1 MRAPRPP
8 RDVPP
13 PLELEC
19 LKTLWSLGEANVQ
32 HVMAAL
38 APRRRLAY
46 TTVMTILER
55 LARKGA
61 VERRK
66 VGRSFVYAPVLDRQT
81 LQRRAVKDLVESLFN
96 GSERE
101 LIAYLLGREPAS
113 EKAATGPAAEALDP
127 ALL

>member
-1 MRAPRPP
+1 MRKTRPP

-19 LKTLWSLGEANVQ
+19 LKTLWTLGEANVQ
-32 HVMAAL
+32 RVMTAL
-38 APRRRLAY
+38 APRRSLAY

-81 LQRRAVKDLVESLFN
+81 LRQRAVKDLVESLFN
-96 GSERE
+96 GSQQD
-101 LIAYLLGREPAS
+101 LISYLLARETPL
-113 EKAATGPAAEALDP
+113 KGDAEAVAGALDP